1 MDYEQHERGQE
12 GPLADQLTTLVQSL
26 QEGEENWVFLGK
38 VEQTLGEA
46 YPELSSIRDRDL
58 FALFQGFSD
67 HFDCR
72 TSEEAG
78 LPPLYFVRP
87 RPTGPSPLSE
97 KDLEEIKGKYPKPQD
112 ALTDWA
118 FINFRK
124 YDELADLA
132 LPEKWYYGD
141 TPPKNDKVPL
151 LKNYLNYTF
160 KRLLREGK
168 ISITPDSTPPQE
180 TYAAFNTG
188 LVDRK
193 YDDIY
198 ALFKQ
203 NTMFKG
209 SAFWYLLDFVVAGE
223 DTGKTLVRVFNPLPC
238 RADYFENKV
247 ENMLYDSTTGDLSCD
262 YTHIIVERTRRFP
275 LEFLE
280 DNLTRDMMEI
290 DGMTLQEAYQTTDR
304 YRSKIFFQKL
314 GQKIEDNQRVF
325 NRLKNRFEDAVEL
338 ALKRVQWNYK
348 TAIPMYNP
356 RSNKGSLLL
365 PLCLVDENRV
375 DLALVVVRHPSGSYQ
390 GETILPLFLAYSNS
404 RLVSRPDSDWLNTDS
419 INILSYEGDENED
432 DED

>member
-1 MDYEQHERGQE
+1 MDYEYCERQQE
-12 GPLADQLTTLVQSL
+12 DPSAEELVSFVRSL
-26 QEGEENWVFLGK
+26 QEGEEDWVILGK
-38 VEQTLGEA
+38 IEQALGKKF
-46 YPELSSIRDRDL
+46 PELASVRNRDL
-58 FALFQGFSD
+58 YALFQRFSD

-72 TSEEAG
+72 LIEEAG
-78 LPPLYFVRP
+78 LPSVYFVRP
-87 RPTGPSPLSE
+87 RQIGPGPLSE
-97 KDLEEIKGKYPKPQD
+97 KDREEIKGKYPKPQD

-118 FINFRK
+118 FINFHK
-124 YDELADLA
+124 FDELADLA
-132 LPEKWYYGD
+132 LPEKWYYGK
-141 TPPKNDKVPL
+141 TLPKNDKVPL

-203 NTMFKG
+203 NTMFPG

-223 DTGKTLVRVFNPLPC
+223 DTGKTLVRVFNPLPS

-262 YTHIIVERTRRFP
+262 YTHIILERTRRFP
-275 LEFLE
+275 KEFLE
-280 DNLTRDMMEI
+280 PNLTEDMKVI
-290 DGMTLQEAYQTTDR
+290 DGMTLEEAYQSINS
-304 YRSKIFFQKL
+304 YEAKNFFRKL
-314 GQKIEDNQRVF
+314 GQKIEDNQQVF
-325 NRLKNRFEDAVEL
+325 NWLKNRFGDAVEL

-356 RSNKGSLLL
+356 RTNQGSLLL
-365 PLCLVDENRV
+365 PLCLVDDKRV

-404 RLVSRPDSDWLNTDS
+404 RLVSRPDSDWLNTDF
-419 INILSYEGDENED
+419 INIPSYDSDDNED